1 MPAFFVILNAYFKI
15 SIMNTVFYFQA
26 EDINAIIR
34 TVSAITAFGL
44 CVLSERHKRH
54 NVIYAYLQM
63 FILCMGLWDAFLVG
77 YLIVYDPNIAAF
89 FNSMLYVFS
98 SFACVFFFLFCI
110 KYAYPEKTYP
120 SFFVSIFAVPCIT
133 TLLALTYPFQG
144 LLFSYAYVFVYNP
157 TRILQMYPGVWYY
170 IHLIYSYGICII
182 GMVFLIRKVN
192 RKNTSDKKTFLP
204 LLILCL
210 CIVAVNILFTL
221 TQNNNFYAVALSGA
235 GHLICILALYLSV
248 RFDKTELMISMCSS
262 YMEKMFPV
270 PLFIIDCSDIVV
282 FRSVGGSQILRAH
295 GIAEYTMLNVNTLFS
310 FFTKT
315 ELPMHIME
323 QKNDDSSDIF
333 LLQDNLNS
341 VIYYAETKP
350 LISKRNER
358 LGKMLLFTNITKINK
373 LLVSLESFA
382 FSDVLTGA
390 YNRHYYEIKRALFS
404 ESPVFPM
411 SIMMCDIDNLKK
423 VNDNYGHK
431 VGDEYIVACCSSLFH
446 NLRKSDLI
454 FRLGGDEFLV
464 LLPRTTAEQ
473 TKMLL
478 EKIENNLFLP
488 EGNFPFLR
496 GLSIGCATMNESDEF
511 SFEKLQHMADV
522 EMYKTKAQRKAGR
535 L

>member
-1 MPAFFVILNAYFKI
+1 
-15 SIMNTVFYFQA
+15 MNTVFYFQA

-144 LLFSYAYVFVYNP
+144 LLFSYVFVYNP

-170 IHLIYSYGICII
+170 IHLIYSYGICLI
-182 GMVFLIRKVN
+182 GMIFLIRKVK

-248 RFDKTELMISMCSS
+248 R
-262 YMEKMFPV
+262 
-270 PLFIIDCSDIVV
+270 
-282 FRSVGGSQILRAH
+282 
-295 GIAEYTMLNVNTLFS
+295 
-310 FFTKT
+310 
-315 ELPMHIME
+315 
-323 QKNDDSSDIF
+323 
-333 LLQDNLNS
+333 
-341 VIYYAETKP
+341 
-350 LISKRNER
+350 
-358 LGKMLLFTNITKINK
+358 
-373 LLVSLESFA
+373 
-382 FSDVLTGA
+382 
-390 YNRHYYEIKRALFS
+390 
-404 ESPVFPM
+404 
-411 SIMMCDIDNLKK
+411 K

-488 EGNFPFLR
+488 EGDFPFLR
-496 GLSIGCATMNESDEF
+496 GLSIGCATMNKSDEF